1 MLARLALGNVRK
13 SLADFGIYFLTVML
27 GVAVFYAFNSMT
39 AQQGVLAFSET
50 QSKMFD
56 LLGMV
61 IGGVSVFI
69 AFVLVFLVVYA
80 NSFLIKRRKREF
92 GVYLALGMS
101 TGDVVKIVAL
111 ESLIAG
117 AASLAAGLV
126 VGIGLSQLLLQLTSA
141 LFQADVAEAGGF
153 AFVFSADALAK
164 TAIVFA
170 AIFLTAALLNARTVA
185 RAKLIDLLHAQRKN
199 EEMRLTSLPL
209 SLALFAASLVLI
221 GVSYKLLI
229 DNGLMEPSPEFAAAT
244 LLVCAGTVLFFYAL
258 SGFLL
263 KLVQLIKPL
272 YLRGLNMF
280 ALRQLNAKVNTA
292 FASLSVVCPQS
303 CSWAITSVCG
313 GIGIRNAIDGS
324 LDKAPATA
332 PAYPRRSARTTPRRA
347 ISLPN
352 WWWSGPSPSGRATIW
367 PRGCARAAPWARATS
382 MWRRPHGADRLPVD
396 PADGLVMD
404 DVERASGAV
413 RLRGRVRQQRLRRVP
428 RVPGEA
434 VAGERRARAGGSTGA
449 RAGRGGVR
457 GFQRLRHHE
466 RVLPR
471 RGGSRHRAVR
481 GRARPARGRIA
492 GREPADHAVSDEH
505 GHARGARRGG
515 AGRIGDPPVRPRRA
529 VRKRRGRGR
538 VRRDDGRR
546 GGHRQ
551 PRHLA
556 DHAVHDAR
564 RGDRP
569 EHQPVHHCGVPGH
582 LPGLSCL
589 SSPVA
594 MLAIQ
599 QLSDASTT
607 RSATGCCE
615 SWGLPRA

>member
-229 DNGLMEPSPEFAAAT
+229 DNG
-244 LLVCAGTVLFFYAL
+244 
-258 SGFLL
+258 
-263 KLVQLIKPL
+263 KLIL
-272 YLRGLNMF
+272 
-280 ALRQLNAKVNTA
+280 
-292 FASLSVVCPQS
+292 
-303 CSWAITSVCG
+303 
-313 GIGIRNAIDGS
+313 
-324 LDKAPATA
+324 
-332 PAYPRRSARTTPRRA
+332 
-347 ISLPN
+347 
-352 WWWSGPSPSGRATIW
+352 
-367 PRGCARAAPWARATS
+367 
-382 MWRRPHGADRLPVD
+382 
-396 PADGLVMD
+396 
-404 DVERASGAV
+404 
-413 RLRGRVRQQRLRRVP
+413 
-428 RVPGEA
+428 
-434 VAGERRARAGGSTGA
+434 
-449 RAGRGGVR
+449 
-457 GFQRLRHHE
+457 
-466 RVLPR
+466 
-471 RGGSRHRAVR
+471 
-481 GRARPARGRIA
+481 
-492 GREPADHAVSDEH
+492 
-505 GHARGARRGG
+505 
-515 AGRIGDPPVRPRRA
+515 
-529 VRKRRGRGR
+529 
-538 VRRDDGRR
+538 
-546 GGHRQ
+546 
-551 PRHLA
+551 
-556 DHAVHDAR
+556 
-564 RGDRP
+564 
-569 EHQPVHHCGVPGH
+569 
-582 LPGLSCL
+582 
-589 SSPVA
+589 
-594 MLAIQ
+594 
-599 QLSDASTT
+599 
-607 RSATGCCE
+607 
-615 SWGLPRA
+615 